1 MKLAIFA
8 LLALSACAHTDS
20 VTQPAALMTGQHMPV
35 CLFFC
40 TQTASIIDNDGRGA
54 VHGDISNSVTAT
66 TPK

>member
-1 MKLAIFA
+1 MMKY
-8 LLALSACAHTDS
+8 LLLLLLSACAHTD
-20 VTQPAALMTGQHMPV
+20 TQPAALMTGQHMPV

-66 TPK
+66 APK